1 MNTAG
6 TFVPLCKFTAPPL
19 SASEQMLDSHSD
31 DQSFPADVERL
42 AAMHRAFNAALSAF
56 QGEMQAAK
64 RDGKNPHF
72 RNTYATLSSVIEA
85 VKPACK
91 HGLSHT
97 QTLER
102 SPDGL
107 ILVTTL
113 RHKDGFEV
121 RSELPLVLGNDW
133 QRFGSA
139 YTYARRYAL
148 MGIYGIASSDD
159 DDDGTAASGP
169 APKRP
174 PAPAK
179 AAEPSP
185 LELRTQAVTQALTA
199 LHEADPDAIKP
210 LVEEYRAAFKVP
222 AKTPVARS
230 FDTPERLAWFEGR
243 LGLPAAEPDAPT
255 P

>member
-1 MNTAG
+1 MQITHQ
-6 TFVPLCKFTAPPL
+6 
-19 SASEQMLDSHSD
+19 EDLD
-31 DQSFPADVERL
+31 QIEANE
-42 AAMHRAFNAALSAF
+42 RAFNAALAAF
-56 QGEMQAAK
+56 QGEVGSAK

-72 RNTYATLSSVIEA
+72 RNTYATLASVIEA
-85 VKPACK
+85 VKPATK
-91 HGLSHT
+91 RGLSHT
-97 QTLER
+97 QTLKR
-102 SPDGL
+102 DGEAL
-107 ILVTTL
+107 LLVTTL
-113 RHKDGFEV
+113 RHQDGHSIA
-121 RSELPLVLGNDW
+121 SELPLALGNDW
-133 QRFGSA
+133 QKFGSA

-159 DDDGTAASGP
+159 DDDGTAASSTT
-169 APKRP
+169 PKRP

-179 AAEPSP
+179 PAEPSP
-185 LELRTQAVTQALTA
+185 LEQRIQAVTQALTA

-243 LGLPAAEPDAPT
+243 LGLPVAEPDAPT